1 MIDMTFHDPTPDR
14 APSPGWLTREEMIE
28 VDRVMIDE
36 LGIGLMQM
44 MENAGRNLAQL
55 AIERYRPTSVS
66 VCVGSGG
73 NGGGGMVAA
82 RHLANRGVDVTVVPA
97 RSGDELSGVPKHQF
111 DVLTRMELA
120 VGDFVRQAD
129 LLIDAVIGYSLR
141 GAPTGRSA
149 ELIAAMNSAGAPVLA
164 LDIPSGVDATT
175 GETPGEHVNAEA
187 TLTLAAP
194 KFGLN
199 STPGVG
205 ELFVADISVPP
216 AVLAR
221 LGHPAP
227 DFSSSPI
234 VRVA

>member
-1 MIDMTFHDPTPDR
+1 MIGMTFHDPTPDR
-14 APSPGWLTREEMIE
+14 GSSPGWLTRDEMIE

-36 LGIGLMQM
+36 LGIGLLQM

-55 AIERYRPTSVS
+55 AIERYRPASVT

-82 RHLANRGVDVTVVPA
+82 RHLANRGIDVTVVPTRFEDDLA
-97 RSGDELSGVPKHQF
+97 CVPKRQF
-111 DVLTRMELA
+111 DALTRMDVPVNHL
-120 VGDFVRQAD
+120 VGEVD
-129 LLIDAVIGYSLR
+129 LLVDAVIGYSLQ

-149 ELIAAMNSAGAPVLA
+149 ELISAMNSAAAPVLA
-164 LDIPSGVDATT
+164 LDIPSGVDATS
-175 GETPGEHVNAEA
+175 GNTPGEHVDAEA

-194 KFGLN
+194 KIGLN
-199 STPGVG
+199 SAPGVG

-216 AVLAR
+216 LVLAR

-227 DFSSSPI
+227 DFSSAPI

>member
-1 MIDMTFHDPTPDR
+1 MIGMTFHDPTPDWDSR
-14 APSPGWLTREEMIE
+14 PGWLTRDEMIE
-28 VDRVMIDE
+28 VDRVMIDDV
-36 LGIGLMQM
+36 GIGLLQM

-55 AIERYRPTSVS
+55 AIERYRPSSVT

-82 RHLANRGVDVTVVPA
+82 RHLANRGVDVTVVPT
-97 RSGDELSGVPKHQF
+97 RSEDELSGVPKHQF
-111 DVLTRMELA
+111 GALTRMDVPVHHL
-120 VGDFVRQAD
+120 VGKVD
-129 LLIDAVIGYSLR
+129 LLVDAVIGYSLQ

-149 ELIAAMNSAGAPVLA
+149 ELIAAMNSVAVPVLA
-164 LDIPSGVDATT
+164 LDIPSGVDATS

-194 KFGLN
+194 KIGLN
-199 STPGVG
+199 TAPGVG

-221 LGHPAP
+221 LGHPSP